1 MYSSPMK
8 LIRSIETVGGVSIY
22 LMGEYVRQCQHGGKE
37 NDREL
42 PDPACGGV
50 SGLSA
55 AYRLQH

>member
-8 LIRSIETVGGVSIY
+8 LTRSIETVGGVSIY
-22 LMGEYVRQCQHGGKE
+22 LMGGYVRQCQHGGKE

-42 PDPACGGV
+42 PDPARGGV

-55 AYRLQH
+55 AYRFQY